1 MPYILAECKLK
12 GYNADVKPAPKRSA
26 CPINAY
32 LEVFGDR
39 WTMLIIR
46 DLLFKGLTH
55 YKDFLQGGEGVATN
69 ILASRLRLLE
79 SAGII
84 DSRNADK
91 DARRRIY
98 RLTSKGLDL
107 APILVEMVLW
117 GAKHYRTAA
126 PPAILRKMTRD
137 RNAFLADLRRTHE
150 NPHLGRGEEAHE

>member
-1 MPYILAECKLK
+1 MLAQCKLYD
-12 GYNADVKPAPKRSA
+12 YNAEVKPSPRRSG

-46 DLLFKGLTH
+46 DLLFKGRTH

-117 GAKHYRTAA
+117 GAKYYKTAA
-126 PPAILRKMTRD
+126 PPAIIRKMRHDRD
-137 RNAFLADLRRTHE
+137 AFLTDLRRTHE
-150 NPHLGRGEEAHE
+150 NPHLRRGEEAQ